1 MTLLSGVVFTSYVV
15 AGIGAGTILL
25 LNFMSPGV
33 TKAMT
38 GSAIG
43 IAGVIVAGHAVDDRV
58 RADPQDDEDRR
69 LADADAPAL
78 RRADG
83 ALPRWSGWRRS
94 RCCATPGPIERL
106 GGRIGG
112 AREHTERSSVT
123 AKLVE
128 AMAVRLGPRLAPSVR
143 ATRRTSLEHKL
154 DYAGRP
160 AGMTVQR
167 FIGRKAALA
176 LLLGLGVGGLM
187 LLLGAGWFLIPL
199 LGAAG
204 WFAPDVYLSR
214 AGRLRQE
221 AIERTLP
228 DFLDILAVSVRAGLG
243 YRYAL
248 RRVAESLGGPVG
260 EEMLIVLRQIDLGQ
274 DRRDAFLALRERN
287 ESDSLKS
294 FVAAQLQAEE
304 LGVPLSEALNDI
316 ASDMRRMA
324 NQNARRQ
331 AQRASP
337 RVSLLVTTLIVPGS
351 MILILLSI
359 YFALTQRRR
368 LQPPWRIGP
377 RPAGGSRR
385 RRRRRL
391 ARQRLPPDPQRPRG
405 HPADHALLARR
416 GGAPRAGG
424 RGDPGR
430 QHRVAGAR
438 SCAGSRSA
446 RSSCATRPTSPG
458 SSCWRR

>member
-1 MTLLSGVVFTSYVV
+1 MP
-15 AGIGAGTILL
+15 LL
-25 LNFMSPGV
+25 LGGLTVFFVALGLL
-33 TKAMT
+33 
-38 GSAIG
+38 AIPMLRD
-43 IAGVIVAGHAVDDRV
+43 AGPV
-58 RADPQDDEDRR
+58 
-69 LADADAPAL
+69 
-78 RRADG
+78 
-83 ALPRWSGWRRS
+83 
-94 RCCATPGPIERL
+94 ERL

-112 AREHTERSSVT
+112 VRETTERSSVT

-128 AMAVRLGPRLAPSVR
+128 SLAARLGPRLAPSLR
-143 ATRRTSLEHKL
+143 SSRRSSLEHKL

-176 LLLGLGVGGLM
+176 ILLGLGVGGLM
-187 LLLGAGWFLIPL
+187 LLLGAGPLLIPL
-199 LGAAG
+199 LAAIG
-204 WFAPDVYLSR
+204 WFGPDIYLSR

-287 ESDSLKS
+287 KSDSLKS

-324 NQNARRQ
+324 NQYARRQ

-359 YFALTQRRR
+359 YFALRAQ
-368 LQPPWRIGP
+368 
-377 RPAGGSRR
+377 GGFD
-385 RRRRRL
+385 L
-391 ARQRLPPDPQRPRG
+391 F
-405 HPADHALLARR
+405 
-416 GGAPRAGG
+416 GG
-424 RGDPGR
+424 
-430 QHRVAGAR
+430 
-438 SCAGSRSA
+438 
-446 RSSCATRPTSPG
+446 
-458 SSCWRR
+458 

>member
-1 MTLLSGVVFTSYVV
+1 MPMPIVFGGLTALCLLVGL
-15 AGIGAGTILL
+15 A
-25 LNFMSPGV
+25 
-33 TKAMT
+33 
-38 GSAIG
+38 AIPML
-43 IAGVIVAGHAVDDRV
+43 R
-58 RADPQDDEDRR
+58 DE
-69 LADADAPAL
+69 
-78 RRADG
+78 
-83 ALPRWSGWRRS
+83 
-94 RCCATPGPIERL
+94 GPVERL
-106 GGRIGG
+106 GGRVGG
-112 AREHTERSSVT
+112 VEVHERHSIT

-128 AMAVRLGPRLAPSVR
+128 YLTAWLGPRLAPSVR
-143 ATRRTSLEHKL
+143 SDRRASLERKL

-160 AGMTVQR
+160 GGMTVQR
-167 FIGRKAALA
+167 FIGRKAAMA
-176 LLLGLGVGGLM
+176 ILLGLGLGGVL
-187 LLLGAGWFLIPL
+187 LLLGAGPIFIPL
-199 LGAAG
+199 LAAIG
-204 WFAPDVYLSR
+204 WFGPNVYLSR

-287 ESDSLKS
+287 KSDSLKS

-324 NQNARRQ
+324 NQYARRQ

-359 YFALTQRRR
+359 YFALRAQ
-368 LQPPWRIGP
+368 
-377 RPAGGSRR
+377 GGFD
-385 RRRRRL
+385 L
-391 ARQRLPPDPQRPRG
+391 F
-405 HPADHALLARR
+405 
-416 GGAPRAGG
+416 GG
-424 RGDPGR
+424 
-430 QHRVAGAR
+430 
-438 SCAGSRSA
+438 
-446 RSSCATRPTSPG
+446 
-458 SSCWRR
+458 

>member
-1 MTLLSGVVFTSYVV
+1 MP
-15 AGIGAGTILL
+15 LL
-25 LNFMSPGV
+25 L
-33 TKAMT
+33 
-38 GSAIG
+38 
-43 IAGVIVAGHAVDDRV
+43 
-58 RADPQDDEDRR
+58 
-69 LADADAPAL
+69 
-78 RRADG
+78 G
-83 ALPRWSGWRRS
+83 ALTVFFLALGLLAIPMLRD
-94 RCCATPGPIERL
+94 AGPVERL

-112 AREHTERSSVT
+112 VREATERSSVT

-128 AMAVRLGPRLAPSVR
+128 ELASRLGPRLAPSLR
-143 ATRRTSLEHKL
+143 SSRRSSLEHKL

-176 LLLGLGVGGLM
+176 LLLGLGVGGLL
-187 LLLGAGWFLIPL
+187 LLLGSGPLPIPL
-199 LGAAG
+199 LVAIG
-204 WFAPDVYLSR
+204 WFGPDIYLSR

-287 ESDSLKS
+287 KSDSLKS

-324 NQNARRQ
+324 NQYARRQ

-359 YFALTQRRR
+359 YFALRAQ
-368 LQPPWRIGP
+368 
-377 RPAGGSRR
+377 GGFD
-385 RRRRRL
+385 L
-391 ARQRLPPDPQRPRG
+391 F
-405 HPADHALLARR
+405 
-416 GGAPRAGG
+416 GG
-424 RGDPGR
+424 
-430 QHRVAGAR
+430 
-438 SCAGSRSA
+438 
-446 RSSCATRPTSPG
+446 
-458 SSCWRR
+458 